1 MPISPLPQRH
11 GLDAAWVRTPRE
23 RRWKSLRWFLVER
36 LPKLEPDRIDEML
49 ANGEFANDD
58 GKPFPPDAPYAPH
71 TFVWFHRDLR
81 DEVEVPFEIDV
92 LHCDERIV
100 VIDKPH
106 FLSTIPRGRHV
117 TQSVVVKARRML
129 GMPQLVP
136 AHRLDRVTAGVLL
149 LTASREWR
157 GAYQTMFDRR
167 EVEKEYEAI
176 GDAPGGRELPAT
188 VRSHIVKIHG
198 EMRAYELPDREPN
211 AETRIELVEQ
221 RDGLGR
227 YRAIPHTGK
236 THQIRLH
243 MNDLGLPIVND
254 PFYPEIVDVSIDDF
268 SSPLQ
273 LLAKTL
279 RFIDPVDGTP
289 REFQSRRTL
298 EEWAAVTR

>member
-1 MPISPLPQRH
+1 MRQ
-11 GLDAAWVRTPRE
+11 
-23 RRWKSLRWFLVER
+23 FLVER
-36 LPKLEPDRIDEML
+36 LPKLTPERIDEML
-49 ANGEFANDD
+49 ANGEFAGDD
-58 GKPFPPDAPYAPH
+58 ALPLPADAVYTPH

-81 DEVEVPFEIDV
+81 DEVEVPFEITV
-92 LHCDERIV
+92 LHRDERIV

-129 GMPQLVP
+129 DMPQLVP

-176 GDAPGGRELPAT
+176 AGAPGDCQLPTT
-188 VRSHIVKIHG
+188 VRSHILKIHG

-211 AETRIELVEQ
+211 AETRIELIEQ
-221 RDGLGR
+221 KNGLGR

-243 MNDLGLPIVND
+243 MNDIGLPIVND
-254 PFYPEIVDVSIDDF
+254 PFYPDVIDTPIDDF

-273 LLAKTL
+273 LLARTL
-279 RFIDPVDGTP
+279 RFVDPVDGTT
-289 REFQSRRTL
+289 REFQSQRSLAEWDTAL
-298 EEWAAVTR
+298 EG

>member
-23 RRWKSLRWFLVER
+23 RRWKTMRQFLVER
-36 LPKLEPDRIDEML
+36 LPKLAPERIDEML
-49 ANGEFANDD
+49 ANGEFAGDA
-58 GKPFPPDAPYAPH
+58 GLPFSANATYTPH

-81 DEVEVPFEIDV
+81 DEIEVPFELDV
-92 LHCDERIV
+92 LHRDDRIV

-129 GMPQLVP
+129 DMPQLVP
-136 AHRLDRVTAGVLL
+136 AHRLDRITAGVLL

-176 GDAPGGRELPAT
+176 AAAPGDRELPAT

-198 EMRAYELPDREPN
+198 EMRAYDVADREPN
-211 AETRIELVEQ
+211 SETRIELVEQ
-221 RDGLGR
+221 NGALGR
-227 YRAIPHTGK
+227 YRAIPRTGK

-254 PFYPEIVDVSIDDF
+254 PFYPDVVDVSIDDF
-268 SSPLQ
+268 SAPLQ

-279 RFIDPVDGTP
+279 RFIDPVDGTT
-289 REFQSRRTL
+289 REFQSARTL
-298 EEWAAVTR
+298 EAWESSSR

>member
-23 RRWKSLRWFLVER
+23 RRWKTLRQFLIER
-36 LPKLEPDRIDEML
+36 LPKLEAARIDDML
-49 ANGEFANDD
+49 ANGEFAGDD
-58 GKPFPPDAPYAPH
+58 GRPFAADAPYRPH

-81 DEVEVPFEIDV
+81 EEVEVPFDIDV
-92 LHCDERIV
+92 LHRDDRIV

-117 TQSVVVKARRML
+117 TQSVVVKARRL
-129 GMPQLVP
+129 LDLPQLVP

-149 LTASREWR
+149 LTAAREWR

-176 GDAPGGRELPAT
+176 ANAPGDRELPAT

-198 EMRAYELPDREPN
+198 EVRAYEVTDREPN
-211 AETRIELVEQ
+211 AETRIELIEQ
-221 RDGLGR
+221 ASGLAR
-227 YRAIPHTGK
+227 YRATPHTGK

-243 MNDLGLPIVND
+243 MNALGLPIVND
-254 PFYPEIVDVSIDDF
+254 PFYPEVIDTSIDDF

-279 RFIDPVDGTP
+279 RFTDPVDGTI
-289 REFQSRRTL
+289 REFTSRREL
-298 EEWAAVTR
+298 AAWSSLTP